1 MGDKET
7 YINILR
13 RFVGFRLKRED
24 YSSQI
29 NYNAAVTIVH
39 VRTAEKYGL
48 TKIAAAH
55 LLAALGFQLL
65 SEIEQEESIS
75 FVKDILDGREIPPCK

>member
-13 RFVGFRLKRED
+13 RFVGFRLKREG
-24 YSSQI
+24 YRSQI

-39 VRTAEKYGL
+39 ERVSDKYGI
-48 TKIAAAH
+48 TKVAAAH

-65 SEIEQEESIS
+65 NEIEQEESIS
-75 FVKDILDGREIPPCK
+75 FVKDILDGREIPPYK